1 MTNPVLVEVTRGARV
16 ESVHR
21 GAVVVADSRGQQL
34 FSLGDTQTPVFPR
47 SAVKAMQ
54 ALLLVESGAA
64 DRYGFGDRE
73 LALACASHSGE
84 PLHADL
90 AASMLAAAGHGET
103 ALECGCHWP
112 SKLDVALDLA
122 RAGSA
127 PTQLHNNCSGKHAGF
142 VCAACH
148 LGIDPAGY
156 VRYGHDVQDMIRGIF
171 ADLTGDHFGVDNC
184 GTDGCSIPTYA
195 TPLPSLARGFAR
207 MATGEGLAT
216 QRAAASRRIIE
227 ACMAEPYYVAGEGRT
242 DTDLMRA
249 APGLVFAK
257 TGAEGVYCAALPDRG
272 LGIAL
277 KCDDG
282 GTRAAEAMVA
292 AVLAAFMD
300 AGDRREAVRHFTT
313 RPLKN
318 WNGIDVGNIRV
329 TAALDVN

>member
-1 MTNPVLVEVTRGARV
+1 MTNPVLVEVTRGGRV
-16 ESVHR
+16 ESAHC
-21 GAVVVADSRGQQL
+21 GAVVVADSHGRL
-34 FSLGDTQTPVFPR
+34 LVSLGDTEQPVFPR

-64 DRYGFGDRE
+64 DRYGFGDKE
-73 LALACASHSGE
+73 LALACASHTGE
-84 PLHADL
+84 PAHADL
-90 AASMLAAAGHGET
+90 AASMLAAAGRDEM

-112 SKLDVALDLA
+112 SELNVALDLA
-122 RAGSA
+122 RSGGA

-142 VCAACH
+142 ICAACH
-148 LGIDPAGY
+148 LGIDPTGY
-156 VRYGHDVQDMIRGIF
+156 VRHGHDVQDMIRGIF

-195 TPLPSLARGFAR
+195 TPVPSIVSGFAR

-216 QRAAASRRIIE
+216 QRAQASKRIIE
-227 ACMAEPYYVAGEGRT
+227 ACMAEPYFVAGEGKVCTR
-242 DTDLMRA
+242 LMRA

-257 TGAEGVYCAALPDRG
+257 TGAEGVYCAVIPKEG

-292 AVLAAFMD
+292 AVLASFMA
-300 AGDRREAVRHFTT
+300 AGDQRDAVQAQANRT
-313 RPLKN
+313 LKN
-318 WNGIDVGNIRV
+318 WNRIEVGNVRV
-329 TAALDVN
+329 TTALDVS